1 MKKYIETKQIEAEP
15 MTLGD
20 FVQETGR
27 NPYGKDIEN
36 HKETEKG
43 YRVKYEDGYES
54 WSPAKAFEKSYKC
67 ADTFLD
73 RLHIE
78 MKDLYDRLDK
88 LVAFIDSG
96 KMDEVV
102 TDNYQKFL
110 LRLQQVV
117 MYNPKNE
124 KTVLE
129 KRKRKVRPGRRK
141 NENGKFPDTHTKKR
155 QRLNVNK
162 TVFKRCFFIEKSTQK
177 VIVNSEK
184 ICIFT

>member
-117 MYNPKNE
+117 MGNYVKTLECHFYYNLLCDELSQFVNE
-124 KTVLE
+124 HLVCDATVRQEAKQYIYNNL
-129 KRKRKVRPGRRK
+129 KRLYVPGI
-141 NENGKFPDTHTKKR
+141 GILPFPEME
-155 QRLNVNK
+155 L
-162 TVFKRCFFIEKSTQK
+162 
-177 VIVNSEK
+177 
-184 ICIFT
+184 